1 MRFILFIFFPVRALA
16 SWISGLIGRMV
27 GDGLYFS
34 SRSYDRP
41 QPAYGP
47 AQAMRTRNEP
57 LKAMEYLSNLAKQYP
72 DLARPYI
79 EMMDIADRDLHD
91 RPTLET
97 IYQQGCKTVRGEER
111 KALDQAYDEM
121 TR

>member
-1 MRFILFIFFPVRALA
+1 MRFRFRSTPLGSWLA
-16 SWISGLIGRMV
+16 GIIGRLV
-27 GDGLYFS
+27 GDWLYFPN
-34 SRSYDRP
+34 RHYDRP
-41 QPAYGP
+41 QPIYGP
-47 AQAMRTRNEP
+47 AQAMRAQNKP
-57 LKAMEYLSNLAKQYP
+57 LEAMEYLNNLSKQYP

-91 RPTLET
+91 RPTLEA
-97 IYQQGCKTVRGEER
+97 IYRQGCKTVRGEER